1 MNYKVNI
8 TGFEKVWLMRRIR
21 MICGLA
27 KEMNLFSV
35 MSYYCHHGALVEIT
49 VRLRNTVSLSEW
61 RQLQNS

>member
-8 TGFEKVWLMRRIR
+8 TGFEKVWLRRIR

-35 MSYYCHHGALVEIT
+35 MSYYCNMGP
-49 VRLRNTVSLSEW
+49 
-61 RQLQNS
+61 